1 MCGEREQDKHS
12 HHTASAAISTP
23 CSLTSEG
30 LRRDFFFA
38 AIVFLVVFKPPITL
52 SLGQYTS
59 WAGGYLL
66 RDTLQYTRTM
76 QVTHIVAVVVFLF
89 LLIWGFMLITL
100 VQLPTGT
107 DSAEAAPI
115 QSFNKFV
122 KSITAKHKG
131 HKDSTSG
138 GAQGSLLSGV
148 APTFRRTNLH
158 RKFIDQPVE
167 VNRALSAPKTIAPP
181 PMAEIEKN
189 MTLYLT
195 TLHKRLSDLAGPTV
209 TAMKAWD
216 TFLEVTKEMPMK
228 WDEENKVRF
237 PQPRQDGSIFV
248 SLGTYRDPFCPMTI
262 KSLYE
267 NARYPDRLFVGMFQ
281 QNCFGPKCRTGVLK
295 GGVVEDAGP
304 DIDCYQDFC
313 ASAEGI
319 RSRACVNGNVHLFNV
334 NESESLG
341 PYMARYLGAKF
352 YRGEQYYLQIDSH
365 SEFIK
370 DWDQHLIKMVTD
382 APAEKPVISTY
393 PPDSQMNWRGT
404 VGYRMCD
411 SEFAKAQIG
420 ELLVAGECA
429 S

>member
-1 MCGEREQDKHS
+1 
-12 HHTASAAISTP
+12 
-23 CSLTSEG
+23 
-30 LRRDFFFA
+30 
-38 AIVFLVVFKPPITL
+38 
-52 SLGQYTS
+52 
-59 WAGGYLL
+59 
-66 RDTLQYTRTM
+66 
-76 QVTHIVAVVVFLF
+76 
-89 LLIWGFMLITL
+89 
-100 VQLPTGT
+100 
-107 DSAEAAPI
+107 
-115 QSFNKFV
+115 
-122 KSITAKHKG
+122 
-131 HKDSTSG
+131 
-138 GAQGSLLSGV
+138 
-148 APTFRRTNLH
+148 
-158 RKFIDQPVE
+158 
-167 VNRALSAPKTIAPP
+167 
-181 PMAEIEKN
+181 MAEIEKN

-216 TFLEVTKEMPMK
+216 TFLEVTKDMPMK

-420 ELLVAGECA
+420 ELLVARVCA
-429 S
+429 SLRMTSGACCICCRRRVVP